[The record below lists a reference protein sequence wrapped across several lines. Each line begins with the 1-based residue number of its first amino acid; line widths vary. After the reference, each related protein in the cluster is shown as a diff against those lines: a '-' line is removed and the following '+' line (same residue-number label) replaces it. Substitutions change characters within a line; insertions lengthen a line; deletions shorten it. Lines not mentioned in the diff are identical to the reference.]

1 MPEIFHDRF
10 LAAVA
15 GDPAAISAWCDE
27 AAATPGLS
35 VYRNTIAKGCADA
48 LVAQFPTLER
58 VVGSA
63 WLTAAATA
71 FAAHHPPSR
80 ASLLSYGGKLPAWLR
95 DFPPASGMPFLAGLA
110 ELDLLWTEAHLAA
123 DVAPL
128 EARDVTALTPADF
141 GSHVLVLHPATR
153 FARFADT
160 TPSLWTALQ
169 PSDAPPADFELELE
183 PEGLLIVRPGL
194 DIEHQVIGCGVLAFL
209 EACEASQNLAD
220 AAVAGLAA
228 DPGLDLSTMFA
239 GLIAAGAFTSLR
251 TIS

>member
-15 GDPAAISAWCDE
+15 GDSTAISAWCDE

-48 LVAQFPTLER
+48 LVAQFPTIER
-58 VVGSA
+58 VVGLA

-80 ASLLSYGGKLPAWLR
+80 AALLSYGGMLPAWLR

-128 EARDVTALTPADF
+128 KASEVAHLTPAVF

-169 PSDAPPADFELELE
+169 PPAAPPADFELEFE
-183 PEGLLIVRPGL
+183 PEGLLFVRPDL
-194 DIEHQVIGCGVLAFL
+194 EIKHQVIGSGVLAFL
-209 EACEASQNLAD
+209 EACKAGQNLTEAAISGLTAD
-220 AAVAGLAA
+220 VDLN
-228 DPGLDLSTMFA
+228 LSTLFA
-239 GLIAAGAFTSLR
+239 GLITAGAFTSLR
-251 TIS
+251 TLP